1 MVAFGPFVPCVDE
14 DEILLRRIRFE
25 AAQHLAQ
32 PAAVFLGRGIVE
44 QEHPL
49 LAPRRVVPRRR
60 HRRVKFIIG
69 SRTAQAVCD
78 VGVVIGFAHL
88 AAVAPQFAQV
98 VHELLPPRTMLP
110 EIGHRR
116 SEGLELDR
124 SVESD
129 RQLFASGGVET
140 LHAAEI
146 EFHAAG
152 GRLLAPHLDRAP
164 HVGEERRTVD
174 GEDRFSVDTDV
185 ARIAEY
191 LVEQI
196 ADVRAVVLLG
206 VLLPDQ
212 YLLLAAVPRPRPVLV
227 GPAEHEGEI
236 GLPRSEHLLHGT
248 LHQPVTVEPIVIVTE
263 SRQPVAFSQRR
274 LLLAHFGH
282 TQVVE
287 PEIGRQVGLVM
298 PPKERPC
305 LHHVAP
311 LRESGAPPPVVLRER
326 VVLRQVEGDDSFG
339 MLLHTIRFS
348 GALRRAA
355 RSVRS
360 DRQHRVSCA
369 FRNSDSIRKNSNLIR
384 IFGYSRPQ
392 EPVAK
397 SFYFRL
403 AVGFREFRDA
413 CRQAMQ
419 SFSPRGTR
427 DRIFSYFCAR

>member
-1 MVAFGPFVPCVDE
+1 MSHQDIIQTLIEWIDEHIDQPLNIDIVA
-14 DEILLRRIRFE
+14 R
-25 AAQHLAQ
+25 
-32 PAAVFLGRGIVE
+32 
-44 QEHPL
+44 
-49 LAPRRVVPRRR
+49 
-60 HRRVKFIIG
+60 K
-69 SRTAQAVCD
+69 
-78 VGVVIGFAHL
+78 
-88 AAVAPQFAQV
+88 
-98 VHELLPPRTMLP
+98 
-110 EIGHRR
+110 
-116 SEGLELDR
+116 
-124 SVESD
+124 
-129 RQLFASGGVET
+129 SGYSKWY
-140 LHAAEI
+140 LQRM
-146 EFHAAG
+146 F
-152 GRLLAPHLDRAP
+152 
-164 HVGEERRTVD
+164 RTVMHQ
-174 GEDRFSVDTDV
+174 T
-185 ARIAEY
+185 
-191 LVEQI
+191 
-196 ADVRAVVLLG
+196 LG
-206 VLLPDQ
+206 D
-212 YLLLAAVPRPRPVLV
+212 YIR
-227 GPAEHEGEI
+227 
-236 GLPRSEHLLHGT
+236 
-248 LHQPVTVEPIVIVTE
+248 
-263 SRQPVAFSQRR
+263 QRR

-384 IFGYSRPQ
+384 IFGYSQPQ

-397 SFYFRL
+397 SFYFHL